1 MNILF
6 LLIGLLVGISVTLLI
21 ESIRL
26 SSDKK
31 ISEVKINSLTENL
44 EKVNSEIEEKRVTI
58 IDLNKSLS
66 AAESI
71 QKNLEEKLETQKE
84 EIEQM
89 HNKLTLEFKNL
100 ANEILED
107 KSKRFTE
114 ENKTNMN
121 DILKPLGE
129 KIEDFKKK
137 VEDAYD
143 KESQQRYSLKVEI
156 KNLIEFSQQISK
168 EATNLTNALKGQ
180 AKTQG
185 NWGEMILE
193 NILENSG
200 LQKDREY
207 FIQPSYNDEDG
218 KRLQPDVILKFPG
231 FRNVVL
237 DSKVSLT
244 AYERYSSSED
254 KILQDLAL
262 KEHIQ
267 SIKNHI
273 IELAAKNYQ
282 DLYQLNTLDF
292 VILFIPIEPA
302 YMLAIQNEN
311 QLWNYAY
318 DKRILLISPTNL
330 IAVVKMT
337 ENFWR
342 QEYQNKNAV
351 EIAQKGGELYDKFVG
366 LVEDLVEIGK
376 KMDSTKESYNSAM
389 NKLHEGRGNL
399 IKRAQDI
406 KELGAKTTKSL
417 PQTLID
423 RAE

>member
-1 MNILF
+1 
-6 LLIGLLVGISVTLLI
+6 
-21 ESIRL
+21 
-26 SSDKK
+26 
-31 ISEVKINSLTENL
+31 
-44 EKVNSEIEEKRVTI
+44 
-58 IDLNKSLS
+58 
-66 AAESI
+66 
-71 QKNLEEKLETQKE
+71 
-84 EIEQM
+84 M